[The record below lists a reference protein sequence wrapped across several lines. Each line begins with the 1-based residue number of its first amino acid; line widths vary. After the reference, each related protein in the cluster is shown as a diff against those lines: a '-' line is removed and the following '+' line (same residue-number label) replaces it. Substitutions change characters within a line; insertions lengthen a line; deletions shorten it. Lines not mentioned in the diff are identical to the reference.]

1 MNSIWEATQE
11 GSLCVPV
18 KQEWKKILK
27 IKLPG
32 LVVDRFE
39 NTEWVYFEKTYHSKI
54 ELERLLKER
63 IENDVSVNVD
73 TDRVEKILKDLESKS
88 FSLKKNQKKTI
99 FSCLNSSFQI
109 ISGGPGTGK
118 TTVVAFLLQIL
129 NELKQLPSPEKIAL
143 VAPTGRAAQRLTESV
158 QENLKK
164 IYHVSRKWISK
175 RTNDSRTFKLQT
187 VVRWVLL

>member
-1 MNSIWEATQE
+1 MIFIEKLRTDILELIQSSEFEKKKLIKVSEEDSNYILEILNSIWEATQE

-39 NTEWVYFEKTYHSKI
+39 NTEWVYFEKTYRSKI

-88 FSLKKNQKKTI
+88 FSLKKNQK
-99 FSCLNSSFQI
+99 NQSF
-109 ISGGPGTGK
+109 
-118 TTVVAFLLQIL
+118 
-129 NELKQLPSPEKIAL
+129 L
-143 VAPTGRAAQRLTESV
+143 V
-158 QENLKK
+158 
-164 IYHVSRKWISK
+164 
-175 RTNDSRTFKLQT
+175 
-187 VVRWVLL
+187 

>member
-1 MNSIWEATQE
+1 MGEIELIFIEKLRTDILELIQSSEFEKKKLIKVSEEDSDYILEILNSIWEATQE

-39 NTEWVYFEKTYHSKI
+39 NMEWVYFEKTYHSKI

-63 IENDVSVNVD
+63 IESDVSVNVD

-88 FSLKKNQKKTI
+88 FSLKKNQKKQ
-99 FSCLNSSFQI
+99 SF
-109 ISGGPGTGK
+109 
-118 TTVVAFLLQIL
+118 
-129 NELKQLPSPEKIAL
+129 L
-143 VAPTGRAAQRLTESV
+143 V
-158 QENLKK
+158 
-164 IYHVSRKWISK
+164 
-175 RTNDSRTFKLQT
+175 
-187 VVRWVLL
+187 

>member
-39 NTEWVYFEKTYHSKI
+39 NTEWVYFEKTYRSKI

-88 FSLKKNQKKTI
+88 FSLKKNQKKQ
-99 FSCLNSSFQI
+99 SF
-109 ISGGPGTGK
+109 
-118 TTVVAFLLQIL
+118 
-129 NELKQLPSPEKIAL
+129 L
-143 VAPTGRAAQRLTESV
+143 V
-158 QENLKK
+158 
-164 IYHVSRKWISK
+164 
-175 RTNDSRTFKLQT
+175 
-187 VVRWVLL
+187 

>member
-1 MNSIWEATQE
+1 MGEIELIFIEKLRTDILELIQSSEFEKKKLIKVSEEDSNYILEILNSIWEATQE

-39 NTEWVYFEKTYHSKI
+39 NTEWVYFEKTYRSKI

-88 FSLKKNQKKTI
+88 FSLKKNQKKQ
-99 FSCLNSSFQI
+99 SF
-109 ISGGPGTGK
+109 
-118 TTVVAFLLQIL
+118 
-129 NELKQLPSPEKIAL
+129 L
-143 VAPTGRAAQRLTESV
+143 V
-158 QENLKK
+158 
-164 IYHVSRKWISK
+164 
-175 RTNDSRTFKLQT
+175 
-187 VVRWVLL
+187 

>member
-1 MNSIWEATQE
+1 MIFIEKLRTDILELIQSSEFEKKKLIKVSEEDSNYILEILNSIWEATQE

-39 NTEWVYFEKTYHSKI
+39 NTEWVYFEKTYRSKI

-88 FSLKKNQKKTI
+88 FSLKKKSKKKQ
-99 FSCLNSSFQI
+99 SF
-109 ISGGPGTGK
+109 
-118 TTVVAFLLQIL
+118 
-129 NELKQLPSPEKIAL
+129 L
-143 VAPTGRAAQRLTESV
+143 V
-158 QENLKK
+158 
-164 IYHVSRKWISK
+164 
-175 RTNDSRTFKLQT
+175 
-187 VVRWVLL
+187 

>member
-1 MNSIWEATQE
+1 MIFIEKLRTDILELIQSSEFEKKKLIKVSEEDSNYILEILNSIWEATQE

-39 NTEWVYFEKTYHSKI
+39 NTEWVYFEKTYRSKI

-88 FSLKKNQKKTI
+88 FSLKKNQKKQ
-99 FSCLNSSFQI
+99 SF
-109 ISGGPGTGK
+109 
-118 TTVVAFLLQIL
+118 
-129 NELKQLPSPEKIAL
+129 L
-143 VAPTGRAAQRLTESV
+143 V
-158 QENLKK
+158 
-164 IYHVSRKWISK
+164 
-175 RTNDSRTFKLQT
+175 
-187 VVRWVLL
+187 